1 MIPLN
6 DRELAYAK
14 LACEGLTAEEIAER
28 MFKSVFTIRNYRD
41 NVLNKTG
48 SRSTVQ
54 AIATLYDLGI
64 LKPKSSYETIR
75 TRSLCPQAME
85 GDTGTVEKIEL

>member
-6 DRELAYAK
+6 ERELQYAR
-14 LACEGLTAEEIAER
+14 LACEGLTHEEIAER

-41 NVLNKTG
+41 NVRDKTG
-48 SRSTVQ
+48 SRSTVE
-54 AIATLYDLGI
+54 AIAKLYDLGI

-85 GDTGTVEKIEL
+85 GDAGPVEKSKL